1 MLINKSVS
9 FVLKQED
16 PLHVVVDIL
25 VENSEHKKMTH
36 PYVPLPAQVQTAI
49 EQTATEIETETCQID
64 DEFANIKAE

>member
-36 PYVPLPAQVQTAI
+36 PYVPPPRTS
-49 EQTATEIETETCQID
+49 TNC
-64 DEFANIKAE
+64 N